1 MWGSVRGFVYKRSIR
16 AFSDFSWKEKLFGRG
31 LGTTLT
37 TLTPYFDNQSAID
50 LAGGVFND
58 SHCQP
63 LQILLTCGIT
73 GMLAFAAFYI
83 CMFAA
88 VLKNMKDDAILN
100 GVFAMLV
107 GYIAIMM
114 FNVLQPILVMVY
126 FSICGLG
133 ISRIR
138 YLAQREGVHHES

>member
-1 MWGSVRGFVYKRSIR
+1 
-16 AFSDFSWKEKLFGRG
+16 
-31 LGTTLT
+31 
-37 TLTPYFDNQSAID
+37 
-50 LAGGVFND
+50 
-58 SHCQP
+58 
-63 LQILLTCGIT
+63 
-73 GMLAFAAFYI
+73 MLAFAAFYI